1 MELASSRL
9 PISQLLLAISLSTTD
24 SSWVPPLPTRT
35 AVVSHRRCAAPAAA
49 DSGNISSAPRGGL
62 RGLGGAL
69 RGAARSRSGATS
81 GRGGRIAVAGGL
93 LAALGLGG
101 GAVAARRASRPLPVV
116 LVHGILDCSENMYQV
131 EAWVRA
137 SLGRGGH
144 VLNVEIGNGVVD
156 SIARPMDW
164 QLQELAA
171 AIRADPALA
180 EGFNMIGYSQGALLA
195 RGYVQRYNL
204 PRVSTLVS
212 WVGPQAGQFG
222 VPAWDEMIGHINK
235 ITSAMWYTPAIQER
249 APPERVSF
257 ANYWRDPM
265 RLDTYRSNSAFLA
278 DLNNEVPGRRNESYA
293 TNLASLDA
301 FVLVS
306 STIDS
311 IIVPRESQWFG
322 FFAPNSTSR
331 IVPLRRSPLWTE
343 DWIGLRRLDA
353 ARRLHF
359 ASCACHHPEGPS
371 QGGPLQVWD
380 RATRRHLQRRGP
392 LAAVGRWLGGAT
404 GGAAG
409 GGDDGAGGWRGAV
422 PGVPGAHAAAASA
435 AHAAAKARA
444 AAADAHARA
453 AAAERRARELAAE
466 ARA

>member
-9 PISQLLLAISLSTTD
+9 PISQLLLAISLSTAD

-81 GRGGRIAVAGGL
+81 GRGGRIAVVGGL

-212 WVGPQAGQFG
+212 WVGPQAGDSPPHTQRPDATRTHAHHVHAHKHAQAHTHTHTHTHTRARARARAHAHAHAHAQAHTYTRTHTHAHQHPGASLCRLALNLLGASPCLPQAGQFG

-249 APPERVSF
+249 APPVS
-257 ANYWRDPM
+257 
-265 RLDTYRSNSAFLA
+265 RSLCGALTT
-278 DLNNEVPGRRNESYA
+278 LR
-293 TNLASLDA
+293 
-301 FVLVS
+301 
-306 STIDS
+306 I
-311 IIVPRESQWFG
+311 SQ
-322 FFAPNSTSR
+322 P
-331 IVPLRRSPLWTE
+331 
-343 DWIGLRRLDA
+343 
-353 ARRLHF
+353 
-359 ASCACHHPEGPS
+359 
-371 QGGPLQVWD
+371 
-380 RATRRHLQRRGP
+380 
-392 LAAVGRWLGGAT
+392 
-404 GGAAG
+404 
-409 GGDDGAGGWRGAV
+409 
-422 PGVPGAHAAAASA
+422 
-435 AHAAAKARA
+435 
-444 AAADAHARA
+444 
-453 AAAERRARELAAE
+453 
-466 ARA
+466 

>member
-249 APPERVSF
+249 APP
-257 ANYWRDPM
+257 
-265 RLDTYRSNSAFLA
+265 
-278 DLNNEVPGRRNESYA
+278 
-293 TNLASLDA
+293 
-301 FVLVS
+301 VLVS

-359 ASCACHHPEGPS
+359 ASCACHHREA
-371 QGGPLQVWD
+371 WD
-380 RATRRHLQRRGP
+380 RFTSSHLQRRRP
-392 LAAVGRWLGGAT
+392 ARRRQVLAGRRDRRRVGR
-404 GGAAG
+404 
-409 GGDDGAGGWRGAV
+409 
-422 PGVPGAHAAAASA
+422 
-435 AHAAAKARA
+435 
-444 AAADAHARA
+444 
-453 AAAERRARELAAE
+453 RR
-466 ARA
+466 